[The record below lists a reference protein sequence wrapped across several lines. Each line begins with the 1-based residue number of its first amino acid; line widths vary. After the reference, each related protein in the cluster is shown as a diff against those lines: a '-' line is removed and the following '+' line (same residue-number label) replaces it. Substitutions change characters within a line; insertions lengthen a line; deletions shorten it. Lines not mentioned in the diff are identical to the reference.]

1 MSTHALTI
9 TTDETTATRFAEA
22 MDMFQPAPDAIAL
35 YEVDEEQALWSL
47 SAYFSG
53 TPDEKAIKAHLAGYG
68 LDTAPYSIDTLP
80 DVNWVEKSLEGLKPV
95 FGGRYKLFGSH
106 DADLM
111 PANISNIEMDAG
123 QAFGT
128 GHHGTT
134 RGCLMLLDEIFRLY
148 RPAKVF
154 DLGTGTGVL
163 AIAAAKTLRQP
174 VLASDIDPISVMVT
188 DENAKKN
195 GVFGYLHTVEA
206 IGFDHR
212 HILKAAPFD
221 LIIANILA
229 GPLKAMSGEMRNH
242 TLPGSLVLL
251 SGIMESQ
258 APSVIATYRS
268 QGFRLEKKLILEGW
282 ATLLLTRV

>member
-9 TTDETTATRFAEA
+9 TTDETTATRLAEA
-22 MDMFQPAPDAIAL
+22 MDMFSPAPDAISL
-35 YEVDEEQALWSL
+35 FEVNEEKGEWGVA
-47 SAYFSG
+47 AYFSG
-53 TPDEKAIKAHLAGYG
+53 TPDADAISSHLAAYG
-68 LDTAPYSIDTLP
+68 LADTCWEIAPLP
-80 DVNWVEKSLEGLKPV
+80 SENWVEKSLEGLKPV

-106 DADLM
+106 DADVM

-148 RPAKVF
+148 HPKRVF

-188 DENAKKN
+188 NENAHKN

-206 IGFDHR
+206 VGFDHPQ
-212 HILKAAPFD
+212 ILRAAPFD

-229 GPLKAMSGEMRNH
+229 GPLKAMSGAMRRH
-242 TLPGSLVLL
+242 TVPGSLVLL
-251 SGIMESQ
+251 SGIMERQ
-258 APSVIATYRS
+258 AASVIATYRS
-268 QGFRLEKKLILEGW
+268 QGFRLERRMILEGW
-282 ATLLLTRV
+282 ATLLLSRT